1 MSLSDT
7 IKKLIGKKDDP
18 TALAEKRRKNNNEYI
33 KKLGIACY
41 ENLPL
46 RESSCEVKLK
56 DIDSICK
63 RAITCMI
70 SITFVFDIEKI
81 GYDEARKNA
90 ISDLEKYNIT
100 NSLLEI
106 EKKLFENNY
115 DEKTKINIMWSYE
128 CYWSLVWALGLI
140 DDIKDASGIC
150 DYKKAGSIVYDCK
163 NYDEFK
169 SKCKLRDIEEIL
181 DMLDLYY
188 RYHWACVE
196 KRIKPDTIIGSLDG
210 EVVWERRRGLEWLVS
225 DMEDWS
231 KISLDT

>member
-1 MSLSDT
+1 
-7 IKKLIGKKDDP
+7 
-18 TALAEKRRKNNNEYI
+18 
-33 KKLGIACY
+33 
-41 ENLPL
+41 
-46 RESSCEVKLK
+46 
-56 DIDSICK
+56 
-63 RAITCMI
+63 
-70 SITFVFDIEKI
+70 
-81 GYDEARKNA
+81 
-90 ISDLEKYNIT
+90 
-100 NSLLEI
+100 
-106 EKKLFENNY
+106 
-115 DEKTKINIMWSYE
+115 MWSYE

-150 DYKKAGSIVYDCK
+150 DCKKAGSIVYDCK

-196 KRIKPDTIIGSLDG
+196 KRIKPDTIIGSLDS

-225 DMEDWS
+225 DMEDWN